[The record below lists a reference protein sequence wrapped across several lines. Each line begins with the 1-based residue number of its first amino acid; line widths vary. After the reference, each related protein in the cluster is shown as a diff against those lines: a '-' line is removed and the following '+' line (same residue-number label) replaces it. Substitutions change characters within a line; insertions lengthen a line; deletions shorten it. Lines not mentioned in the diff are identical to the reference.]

1 MKVEALIT
9 AVLLLSLSCAELE
22 EKMISFSRGVQ
33 LIVKAIKIR
42 TVAPKVQILAP
53 VGLQTPTSER
63 VILTCVIRELQSNQI
78 SITWKINNTVVS
90 QKHSSGEVFKQPDGT
105 FTALGFYFVP
115 LHDWRSDDV
124 YRCEVKQEGVIY
136 YEEVWHSLC
145 DQYVS

>member
-1 MKVEALIT
+1 MKVKALIT
-9 AVLLLSLSCAELE
+9 ALLLLSLSCAQPD

-42 TVAPKVQILAP
+42 TVAPKVLILAP
-53 VGLQTPTSER
+53 VGLQTPSER
-63 VILTCVIRELQSNQI
+63 AILTCVIRGLQSNQM
-78 SITWKINNTVVS
+78 SITWKINNTAVS
-90 QKHSSGEVFKQPDGT
+90 QKHSSGQVFKQPDGT
-105 FTALGFYFVP
+105 FTALGFYSVP
-115 LHDWRSDDV
+115 LHEWKSDDV